1 MNKKLFI
8 ILESIIYIVFIALD
22 IINVYSSFIKY
33 LGIILCLIYVLS
45 NNKKDYYLSSF
56 FTLIADLFLL
66 MLDSYYY
73 IGILFFIVV
82 QYRYASIIN
91 KLNSKYTKSFS
102 IIRLSICI
110 FGIIVLFITNNL
122 SLTNAFV
129 IIYFSNLLLNAF
141 QSISTKNILLILG
154 LFLFLG
160 CDICVGI
167 HNISNGKTIADILMW
182 IFYLPSQVLIS
193 LS

>member
-8 ILESIIYIVFIALD
+8 ILVSIIYIVFIALD

>member
-102 IIRLSICI
+102 IIRLSICLI
-110 FGIIVLFITNNL
+110 GVIVLFITMNL
-122 SLTNAFV
+122 SLTNVLV